1 MNEKEIAEI
10 RRRFKTEKNNITHV
24 CGCYVNDQREIVS
37 QFDQSFLEL
46 PAEETEKMLA
56 ILRRTLSG
64 TIGKNLINLSFS
76 TQQVVKSEEHQLLMA
91 LRDTAL
97 RDPVFTQALY
107 QRIIDTLQMDGSY
120 LILLAT
126 EPYDVPVFTKDGERD
141 ELSSSVYSYV
151 LCSICPV
158 KETKPALCYDI
169 PGNTFRSLQTDW
181 LVSPPEL
188 GFLFP
193 AFEDR
198 AANLYGSLYYTRST
212 ADNHP
217 ELVDVLFKTEIPA
230 PADVQKETFESV
242 LGDALQNDCS
252 LDVVQAVHQ
261 QLHGLIEE
269 HKAEK
274 DPEPLTVSRNTVR
287 NVLASCGV
295 ETDHVTDFEERF
307 DEAFGAESTLIPQN
321 LMDTRRFEVKTP
333 DVTIQVNP
341 ERSDLV
347 ETRIIDGA
355 RYILIRADEG
365 VQVNGIDVH
374 IS

>member
-1 MNEKEIAEI
+1 M
-10 RRRFKTEKNNITHV
+10 
-24 CGCYVNDQREIVS
+24 
-37 QFDQSFLEL
+37 
-46 PAEETEKMLA
+46 
-56 ILRRTLSG
+56 
-64 TIGKNLINLSFS
+64 
-76 TQQVVKSEEHQLLMA
+76 
-91 LRDTAL
+91 
-97 RDPVFTQALY
+97 
-107 QRIIDTLQMDGSY
+107 
-120 LILLAT
+120 
-126 EPYDVPVFTKDGERD
+126 
-141 ELSSSVYSYV
+141 
-151 LCSICPV
+151 
-158 KETKPALCYDI
+158 
-169 PGNTFRSLQTDW
+169 
-181 LVSPPEL
+181 
-188 GFLFP
+188 
-193 AFEDR
+193 
-198 AANLYGSLYYTRST
+198 
-212 ADNHP
+212 
-217 ELVDVLFKTEIPA
+217 LFKTEIPA

-341 ERSDLV
+341 RAKRSDRDAHHRRCAV
-347 ETRIIDGA
+347 
-355 RYILIRADEG
+355 YLIRADEG